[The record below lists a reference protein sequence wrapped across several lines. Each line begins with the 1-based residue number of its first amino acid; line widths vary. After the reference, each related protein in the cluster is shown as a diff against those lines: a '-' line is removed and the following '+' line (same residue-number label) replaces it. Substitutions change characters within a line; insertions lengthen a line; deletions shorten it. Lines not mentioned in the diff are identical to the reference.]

1 MKYDLMVSDFDGTL
15 GTVPDV
21 IDNETVDAIK
31 KYTSRGGKFAIV
43 TGRVNSSIMSICHK
57 YNLEGI
63 VISYQ
68 GSMIKDIKT
77 NETLFIGGIGTDV
90 AVEIVN
96 KFQKAKVKVIIEVD
110 DMLIYNEP
118 SDYIDIYKHRLKGN
132 VIYKE
137 DLCAF
142 IKEYGKV
149 IQKINVNCT
158 AEQSKILTKKLNEEY
173 KGRIIFNNGS
183 PYIIEAINPSCS
195 KGQAVRFLSKYYNI
209 PYDKIIAVGD
219 STNDIELIKGEW
231 HGVCVGDGREELKA
245 VADEI
250 TVPFNEKPIKTL
262 LEKYQMI

>member
-21 IDNETVDAIK
+21 IDDETVDAIK
-31 KYTSRGGKFAIV
+31 KYTGRGGKFAIV
-43 TGRVNSSIMSICHK
+43 TGRVNSSIMAICRK
-57 YNLEGI
+57 YNLDGI

-68 GSMIKDIKT
+68 GSMIKDVKT
-77 NETLFIGGIGTDV
+77 DETLFVGGIGIDD
-90 AVEIVN
+90 AIEIVK
-96 KFQKAKVKVIIEVD
+96 KFQQEKVKVIIEVD

-118 SDYIDIYKHRLKGN
+118 SDYIEVYKKRLNGN
-132 VIYKE
+132 VIYKK

-142 IKEYGKV
+142 IKEYGKI

-158 AEQSKILTKKLNEEY
+158 AEQSKTLTDKLNAEY
-173 KGRIIFNNGS
+173 KGKIIFNNGS

-195 KGQAVRFLSKYYNI
+195 KGQAVRYLSRYYNI

-219 STNDIELIKGEW
+219 STNDIELINGEW
-231 HGVCVGDGREELKA
+231 HGVCVGDGREELKKI
-245 VADEI
+245 ADEI
-250 TVPFNEKPIKTL
+250 TVPYKDKPIKTL